1 VKGKELQMNSVNRAR
16 FPAELCCGPGIEE
29 RQGAVCGKA
38 LGRKET
44 ETLVL
49 CRIEKG
55 LCWRPAGLGHSLL
68 MGA

>member
-1 VKGKELQMNSVNRAR
+1 MNSVNRAR

-29 RQGAVCGKA
+29 RQVKA
-38 LGRKET
+38 LRR

-49 CRIEKG
+49 CRIGDASRIEKG
-55 LCWRPAGLGHSLL
+55 LCWRPAGVGHKLL